1 MKYLNRI
8 LAGIALATSLA
19 ACTEQAAEEPAVAAA
34 AGNRPL

>member
-1 MKYLNRI
+1 MKHITRI

-19 ACTEQAAEEPAVAAA
+19 ACTEQAAEAPAVAAA